1 MEKRFDEKLEQAEK
15 RFISVFKE
23 HRQDY
28 NKLDIKVFIDSYN
41 EKSLSLNALLEVDK
55 SLMNDPHFLEMIKDV
70 NRFCS
75 DEYCKRVAPIDK
87 IYVFVA
93 GTLKA
98 LLRDCISL
106 YSDVYIRKEMI
117 EKAYSWYRDK
127 RRKLL
132 EFRLAVQ
139 QQDMI
144 KQQRNSKSSQKHSA
158 RGGAPP
164 VSSLP
169 LHNLQNAS
177 QQAAEPSATTA
188 TATSQRNSTVPTDQP
203 LPSSQASSRYSSS
216 HHLFIPSY
224 EENGTN
230 EQQENL
236 LKYVDKSTKRDKQNA
251 GHPLDPRV
259 ISFDVLSKPSNDPKV
274 PFYASEEKKRKAV
287 INHKLKQYC
296 KRNLAKS
303 YDERMSG
310 TYLTSVN
317 TNQSVT
323 DEKTQSARAG
333 ESSKSTLID
342 THRSQVSSKVLL
354 GASLNLASSQLQ
366 NTKDVFSMYA
376 DEIKGTGSV
385 EHIMQN
391 WAMYRAK
398 EAEEQIEEL
407 EFRDAV
413 HSWRIN
419 RARIEEEIQRRL
431 ESQWYSSQTGS
442 VVHKIRDYKLPT
454 LIKRDNLLEDS
465 SDEED
470 ERRPRS
476 AASEASRKSVM
487 SRASRASRIED
498 DETESIA
505 DSELMNREE
514 SSTFLSPYS
523 TNPCFLKQ
531 SDISPDVSEAPS
543 QQQHASTTTT
553 QPIPPLPPKGFTTPK
568 TVDLTSSS
576 PMTPYFVNEF
586 VQIPR
591 SRPATSSISSA
602 RNIGPISSAT
612 TLARPATSGHATRGH
627 NSLCDSTSQHK
638 VISHNVFELYAKQQ
652 QEKNNQKKKRAP
664 SEGKKQAPPAKSGKT
679 TADTKKKPDASIQA
693 SSPDQTSK
701 QEQVEEPLGGPP
713 TLQKNIAMDQCEKIK
728 ILLSKEGVFIPSST
742 LRRAIIIPED
752 RPLEECLKALPK
764 SSSTVVYEDV
774 VEPVKKK
781 KESKKKKK
789 GRRVS
794 SAKGSARN

>member
-1 MEKRFDEKLEQAEK
+1 
-15 RFISVFKE
+15 
-23 HRQDY
+23 
-28 NKLDIKVFIDSYN
+28 
-41 EKSLSLNALLEVDK
+41 
-55 SLMNDPHFLEMIKDV
+55 
-70 NRFCS
+70 
-75 DEYCKRVAPIDK
+75 
-87 IYVFVA
+87 
-93 GTLKA
+93 
-98 LLRDCISL
+98 
-106 YSDVYIRKEMI
+106 MI

-144 KQQRNSKSSQKHSA
+144 KQQRNTKSSQKHSA

-164 VSSLP
+164 VSSLA
-169 LHNLQNAS
+169 LNNIQNPS
-177 QQAAEPSATTA
+177 QQQQTMDPSVTNT
-188 TATSQRNSTVPTDQP
+188 TSQRNSTTPVPPNSARD
-203 LPSSQASSRYSSS
+203 LPSSQISSRYSSS

-224 EENGTN
+224 EENGTS

-236 LKYVDKSTKRDKQNA
+236 LKYVEKSTKRDKQNA

-310 TYLTSVN
+310 TYLASVN
-317 TNQSVT
+317 TKDGTQSVT

-354 GASLNLASSQLQ
+354 GASLNLAPSQLQ

-376 DEIKGTGSV
+376 NDIKGTGSV

-391 WAMYRAK
+391 WAIYRAK
-398 EAEEQIEEL
+398 EAEEHIEEL

-454 LIKRDNLLEDS
+454 LIKRDNLLDDS

-470 ERRPRS
+470 EKRPRS
-476 AASEASRKSVM
+476 AASEASRKSVTSRT
-487 SRASRASRIED
+487 SRASKIED
-498 DETESIA
+498 EETVSIA
-505 DSELMNREE
+505 EAETVSRDD

-523 TNPCFLKQ
+523 TNPGFLKQ
-531 SDISPDVSEAPS
+531 GDISERFLSPSEV
-543 QQQHASTTTT
+543 TTT
-553 QPIPPLPPKGFTTPK
+553 QPQVATTSSAQPLLPPKGFTTPK

-586 VQIPR
+586 VQVPR
-591 SRPATSSISSA
+591 SRPATSGISSA
-602 RNIGPISSAT
+602 RNVGTISS
-612 TLARPATSGHATRGH
+612 TLSRPATSGHSTRGH
-627 NSLCDSTSQHK
+627 NSLLDTASQYK
-638 VISHNVFELYAKQQ
+638 VISHNVFELYSKQQ

-679 TADTKKKPDASIQA
+679 SETKKKGSSTSDSNQP
-693 SSPDQTSK
+693 SSPDHASQ
-701 QEQVEEPLGGPP
+701 QEQAEEPLGGPP

-789 GRRVS
+789 GRRAS